1 MMKNISVWKQEL
13 ADGVHASRLAYLY
26 CCTAAETAAQ
36 AARYSALLEGLENT
50 FGAHTEAALYSAP
63 GRTEI
68 GGNHTDHQHG
78 HVLCGSVDL
87 DMLACAAAN
96 GLRVIRIFSEG
107 YPALEVDLDRLVPLS
122 LIHI

>member
-50 FGAHTEAALYSAP
+50 FGAHTEAALY
-63 GRTEI
+63 
-68 GGNHTDHQHG
+68 
-78 HVLCGSVDL
+78 
-87 DMLACAAAN
+87 
-96 GLRVIRIFSEG
+96 
-107 YPALEVDLDRLVPLS
+107 LS

>member
-36 AARYSALLEGLENT
+36 AARYSALLEGLEQLPVKEVP
-50 FGAHTEAALYSAP
+50 H
-63 GRTEI
+63 
-68 GGNHTDHQHG
+68 GGIT
-78 HVLCGSVDL
+78 
-87 DMLACAAAN
+87 
-96 GLRVIRIFSEG
+96 
-107 YPALEVDLDRLVPLS
+107 LS